1 MKRRFR
7 IWVSIIVII
16 AVVAISLIAY
26 YLIKVNGRKYEIA
39 KIEQYNYFILKKNN
53 NYGVID
59 KSGNIII
66 EPSYTEIKIPNPEK
80 AVFVCYQG
88 EDIVILDN
96 QKQEIMAQYEKV
108 EPIRLKN
115 IASDLMYEKTVL
127 KYLENGKYG
136 LIDLS
141 GKKVTNAIYEE
152 LDSLPYKEGELLVKQ
167 DGKYGVINIK
177 GNKLV
182 KNEYDSIQVDG
193 YYTDENSYKYS
204 GYIVSTTTDQGYRYG
219 YIDYK
224 GSLLLETE
232 YNELERITDIEDN
245 ENAYLICAKN
255 GQYGVIKN
263 KDNIL
268 NNEYQSIRYDK
279 SNDVLV
285 IEKSKK
291 YGIAKLDGKIIV
303 PVEYNQIDITGIYLY
318 AQNTQGITVYNSNG
332 TEANIDSD
340 IAILETENDKYR
352 IRINNKIGSKYGVID
367 DEGKQLIEEKYNYI
381 EYLYD
386 DYFIASSE
394 NGKLGVINKKDEI
407 QIQLECDSIQRIKDT
422 ELIKTVV
429 NQTITRIYKK
439 DMTLAC
445 EMQNANIET
454 DEEYIKI
461 YNETD
466 IKYFDNQGNE
476 ITNKEVYPNN
486 SIFADKNDQEKWGF
500 INKSGNVIVDY
511 KYDNVTE
518 INEYGYAGIKQNG
531 KWGVINQNGEI
542 VLEPSYELQ
551 DELNPI
557 FMGIYHKLSYNFG
570 EFYFEDLNA

>member
-570 EFYFEDLNA
+570 EFYFEDLNT

>member
-7 IWVSIIVII
+7 IWLSIIVII